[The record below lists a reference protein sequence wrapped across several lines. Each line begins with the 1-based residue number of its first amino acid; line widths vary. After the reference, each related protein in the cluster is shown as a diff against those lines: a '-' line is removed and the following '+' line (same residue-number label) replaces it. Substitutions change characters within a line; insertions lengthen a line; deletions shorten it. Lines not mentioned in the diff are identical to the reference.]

1 MDLTREEMMEVMAV
15 FKEESREHLSVFE
28 TRLKDL
34 NKNPSDP
41 SAIEVLHRTAH
52 SMKGAARILG
62 LEPIEQVSM
71 RLESGFKLAKD
82 GALPLQTAH
91 LSLVAE
97 AVTGLNHLIEKLA
110 NEGTLEGFDV
120 SGILTKLESFK

>member
-1 MDLTREEMMEVMAV
+1 MDLTKEEMMEVMAV

-34 NKNPSDP
+34 DKNLSDP

-82 GALPLQTAH
+82 GALPLQPAH

-97 AVTGLNHLIEKLA
+97 AVAGLKHLIEKLA
-110 NEGTLEGFDV
+110 NEGTLEGFDI
-120 SGILTKLESFK
+120 SGVLTKLESFK